1 MARFVNTF
9 EALYGDFAEEDVIHL
24 IPTAVDDVA
33 SFISTSPYLSP
44 FFSCAQAL
52 SLHAKLGVHVSLRTR
67 GADQENAMGATT
79 KREGGQQVRLSH
91 FALYPPPATFS
102 ATTHCHTHTG
112 AQAYPDGP

>member
-1 MARFVNTF
+1 VARFVNTF

-52 SLHAKLGVHVSLRTR
+52 SLHPKWGSTSAYGHGELIKRTR
-67 GADQENAMGATT
+67 WEPPLSE
-79 KREGGQQVRLSH
+79 KEGNKYGSLTSHSISRL
-91 FALYPPPATFS
+91 PP
-102 ATTHCHTHTG
+102 
-112 AQAYPDGP
+112 